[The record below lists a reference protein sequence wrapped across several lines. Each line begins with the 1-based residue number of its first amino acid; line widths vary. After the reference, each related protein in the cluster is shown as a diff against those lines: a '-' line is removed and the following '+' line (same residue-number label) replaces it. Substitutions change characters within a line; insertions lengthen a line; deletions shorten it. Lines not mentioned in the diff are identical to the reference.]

1 MIQDIFKVPL
11 YEVKLDLDTKNLEH
25 FCKKHQTNNPGRVIS
40 NVGGYQ
46 SNDLDLWANEPIL
59 SSLLNQIQIHS
70 NKFAKEFIDKEQAL
84 DNIWININ
92 SYKDTNKSHKH
103 VGCDI
108 SGVYYVKT
116 SDDCG
121 NIVFEH
127 PAYDL
132 LQYHN
137 ILANVRVWE
146 PEKWSAYNLGRAGKP
161 AVENTLYLF
170 PGWLKHSVN
179 PSQNKT
185 EERISV
191 SFNTGQMIWQDK
203 INYMSAQKFVPR
215 RTD

>member
-46 SNDLDLWANEPIL
+46 SNDLDLLANEPIL

-127 PAYDL
+127 PAKDVFSY
-132 LQYHN
+132 YFYRHYN
-137 ILANVRVWE
+137 SKHPKEFNE
-146 PEKWSAYNLGRAGKP
+146 YNSMFWSKP
-161 AVENTLYLF
+161 AVENILYLF
-170 PGWLKHSVN
+170 PSWLNHYVEPN
-179 PSQNKT
+179 LNKT
-185 EERISV
+185 EERISF
-191 SFNTGQMIWQDK
+191 SFNA
-203 INYMSAQKFVPR
+203 Y
-215 RTD
+215 

>member
-116 SDDCG
+116 PDDCG

-127 PAYDL
+127 PAKDVFSY
-132 LQYHN
+132 YFYRHYN
-137 ILANVRVWE
+137 SKHPKEFNE
-146 PEKWSAYNLGRAGKP
+146 YNSMFWSKP
-161 AVENTLYLF
+161 AVENILYLF
-170 PGWLKHSVN
+170 PSWLNHFVEPN
-179 PSQNKT
+179 LNKT
-185 EERISV
+185 EKRISF
-191 SFNTGQMIWQDK
+191 SFNTL
-203 INYMSAQKFVPR
+203 
-215 RTD
+215 